1 MCILVMNVTK
11 CVFVYFSHVCMCTCS
26 YYTVIYIYMMCVCTC
41 VIHYTHQTKI
51 HKPMCTYIVVVII
64 YIYYSHD
71 MTKQKS

>member
-1 MCILVMNVTK
+1 MNVTK

-26 YYTVIYIYMMCVCTC
+26 YYTVIYIYMYDVRLHMCNTLYTPNQDTQTHVY
-41 VIHYTHQTKI
+41 IHSGGY
-51 HKPMCTYIVVVII
+51 YI